1 MPLRWRPAILKM
13 PFDDTIAALATPSG
27 ESALALLRVSGEL
40 CHSIVTEALG
50 QTLLRPRR
58 AVVAVYRDRCGEPVD
73 DVVFVYYPDAKSY
86 TGEAM
91 LEISS
96 HGNPLIAGKILEDL
110 FARGCRSA
118 EPGEFTRTAFMNGK
132 LDLSQAEAVVDLIR
146 ARSDRALEVARKQL
160 EGSVGIRVNQL
171 INKLLEITSGIEA
184 YIDFPDE
191 DLPAENVEGP
201 VKSLQRLSDELVGL
215 ISTSHLSTLV
225 HDGVRT
231 VIAGAPNVGKSSLL
245 NALSG
250 EDRVIVAAE
259 PGTTRDFVEARVVVG
274 PYMMRVIDTA
284 GLHAAS
290 TEVEEMGIAKSY
302 EQISKAD
309 ILLLVVDVAAPTPL
323 LPDAATSHLGSC
335 PVILVENKI
344 DLADA
349 GTCGDF
355 LPDVP
360 HIRVS
365 ALTGE
370 GVEKLRK
377 VLLEQLEADLAPLD
391 AGEVILSA
399 RHADALRAAKIALQA
414 ALDGLRA
421 AAPAEL
427 VASELRAALDAFGS
441 ITGKVDNEAML
452 DRLFA
457 RFCIGK

>member
-1 MPLRWRPAILKM
+1 
-13 PFDDTIAALATPSG
+13 
-27 ESALALLRVSGEL
+27 
-40 CHSIVTEALG
+40 
-50 QTLLRPRR
+50 
-58 AVVAVYRDRCGEPVD
+58 VAVYRDVRGEPVD
-73 DVVFVYYPDAKSY
+73 DVVFVYYPDARSY

-110 FARGCRSA
+110 FMRGCRSA

-160 EGSVGIRVNQL
+160 QGSVGRRVNSL
-171 INKLLEITSGIEA
+171 IDNLLEIISEIEA

-201 VKSLQRLSDELVGL
+201 VKALQRLSEDLVGL
-215 ISTSHLSTLV
+215 ISTSHLSALV

-231 VIAGAPNVGKSSLL
+231 VIVGAPNAGKSSLL
-245 NALSG
+245 NALIG
-250 EDRVIVAAE
+250 EDRVIVAEE
-259 PGTTRDFVEARVVVG
+259 PGTTRDFVEERVAVG
-274 PYMMRVIDTA
+274 PYMMRLIDTA

-290 TEVEEMGIAKSY
+290 TEVEEKGIAKTY

-309 ILLLVVDVAAPTPL
+309 ILLLVVDAAAPTPL
-323 LPDAATSHLGSC
+323 FPDAAMAKLSSHLA
-335 PVILVENKI
+335 IMVENKI
-344 DLADA
+344 DLAHA
-349 GTCGDF
+349 VVCREF
-355 LPDVP
+355 FPEVA
-360 HIRVS
+360 HVRVS

-370 GVEKLRK
+370 GVEKLRG
-377 VLLEQLEADLAPLD
+377 VLLERLEADLAPVD

-399 RHADALRAAKIALQA
+399 RHADALREAKDALRA

-427 VASELRAALDAFGS
+427 VASELRAALDAFGR

>member
-1 MPLRWRPAILKM
+1 M

-40 CHSIVTEALG
+40 CHSIVTMALG
-50 QTLLRPRR
+50 HPAPRPRR
-58 AVVAVYRDRCGEPVD
+58 AVVAVYRDVRGEPVD
-73 DVVFVYYPDAKSY
+73 DVVFVYYPDARSY

-110 FARGCRSA
+110 FMRGCRSA

-160 EGSVGIRVNQL
+160 QGSVGRRVNSL
-171 INKLLEITSGIEA
+171 IDNLLEIISEIEA

-201 VKSLQRLSDELVGL
+201 VKALQRLSEDLVGL
-215 ISTSHLSTLV
+215 ISTSHLSALV

-231 VIAGAPNVGKSSLL
+231 VIVGAPNAGKSSLL
-245 NALSG
+245 NALIG
-250 EDRVIVAAE
+250 EDRVIVAEE
-259 PGTTRDFVEARVVVG
+259 PGTTRDFVEERVAVG
-274 PYMMRVIDTA
+274 PYMMRLIDTA

-290 TEVEEMGIAKSY
+290 TEVEEKGIAKTY

-309 ILLLVVDVAAPTPL
+309 ILLLVVDAAAPTPL
-323 LPDAATSHLGSC
+323 FPDAAMAKLSSHLA
-335 PVILVENKI
+335 IMVENKI
-344 DLADA
+344 DLAHA
-349 GTCGDF
+349 VVCREF
-355 LPDVP
+355 FPEVA
-360 HIRVS
+360 HVRVS

-370 GVEKLRK
+370 GVEKLRG
-377 VLLEQLEADLAPLD
+377 VLLERLEADLAPVD

-399 RHADALRAAKIALQA
+399 RHADALREAKDALRA

-427 VASELRAALDAFGS
+427 VASELRAALDAFGR